1 MGTHGLEVKFLAACL
16 ALPDPGR
23 DYLLAI
29 DEGFFSSAPSRGAY
43 LACVARL
50 GASGAGKT
58 DERHGKAR
66 GERGG
71 GDDADS
77 GPRDATSDGTGDAAI
92 DVAGDAANDA
102 ANEAANDAAG
112 DAAGDAVSDAAA
124 DGTMAEVVVRAAADS
139 FTPIVLQELFLR
151 VQEAHVGRLI
161 ARLKVA
167 ATRDDSEGE
176 ARLIELESTRRQIRE
191 ELRGLPVEE

>member
-50 GASGAGKT
+50 GASGAGNSGAGKT
-58 DERHGKAR
+58 DERHGKAK
-66 GERGG
+66 GG
-71 GDDADS
+71 HGS
-77 GPRDATSDGTGDAAI
+77 GGAAAGGTSGATSDGMGDAAKKA
-92 DVAGDAANDA
+92 AGAAAVDAAKEA
-102 ANEAANDAAG
+102 AGEAAN
-112 DAAGDAVSDAAA
+112 DAAA
-124 DGTMAEVVVRAAADS
+124 DGTMAEVVVRAAADP

-161 ARLKVA
+161 ARLKVT
-167 ATRDDSEGE
+167 ATRDDSEDE

-191 ELRGLPVEE
+191 ELRVLPVEE

>member
-50 GASGAGKT
+50 GASGAGNSGAGKT

-66 GERGG
+66 GGHGSG
-71 GDDADS
+71 GDTDGGTS
-77 GPRDATSDGTGDAAI
+77 GATSDGIGDVANDAAK
-92 DVAGDAANDA
+92 DRAGDAA
-102 ANEAANDAAG
+102 
-112 DAAGDAVSDAAA
+112 SDAAS
-124 DGTMAEVVVRAAADS
+124 DGTMAEVVVRAAADP

-161 ARLKVA
+161 AKLKVA